1 MVSVIMPAYNVG
13 AVIGGSIQSVLDQD
27 YRELELIVID
37 DGSTDDTASVV
48 QKLAQKDGRI
58 RLLRQENGGV
68 SAARNAG
75 LAAAK
80 GDFISFLDGDDLWEK
95 DTLSRLMARQ
105 EETGADFVYGRTEE
119 VFSDGR
125 RARIGDGATEGCVE
139 DFIHRGMELRLPFHI
154 SAMLVRAEVVRRE
167 GLCFPLGV
175 PISEDTC
182 FFIELLCVA
191 RATSLDEVVSHYIR
205 RDGSATDAR
214 AWDPKDW
221 TWQADIYDLVR
232 PFVEAHRPEA
242 VEALSCVQAYLH
254 YRFILRT
261 LRHGFLQ
268 EAQETIVKRRE
279 RLRSFSEGKGKWSDR
294 MKCRAFLALSGHPH
308 ILKAIASL

>member
-13 AVIGGSIQSVLDQD
+13 AVIGRSIQSVLEQD
-27 YRELELIVID
+27 YQDLELLVID
-37 DGSTDDTASVV
+37 DGSMDDTASATRD
-48 QKLAQKDGRI
+48 LMAKDGRI
-58 RLLRQENGGV
+58 RLLQQENGGV

-105 EETGADFVYGRTEE
+105 RETGTDFVYGRTEE
-119 VFSDGR
+119 IFPDGR
-125 RARIGDGATEGCVE
+125 HERIGGDAKEGYVE
-139 DFIHRGMELRLPFHI
+139 DFIHRGVELRLPFHI
-154 SAMLVRAEVVRRE
+154 SAMLVRSEVIRRE
-167 GLCFPLGV
+167 GLRFPLGV

-191 RATSLDEVVSHYIR
+191 RATALDENVSHYMR
-205 RDGSATDAR
+205 REGSATDAR
-214 AWDPKDW
+214 AWDPADW

-242 VEALSCVQAYLH
+242 AGALAYVQAYLH
-254 YRFILRT
+254 YRFVLRT

-268 EAQETIVKRRE
+268 KAQETIDRRRE
-279 RLRSFSEGKGKWSDR
+279 RLRSFSEGKGKWRDR
-294 MKCRAFLALSGHPH
+294 MKCKAFLAFSEHPR